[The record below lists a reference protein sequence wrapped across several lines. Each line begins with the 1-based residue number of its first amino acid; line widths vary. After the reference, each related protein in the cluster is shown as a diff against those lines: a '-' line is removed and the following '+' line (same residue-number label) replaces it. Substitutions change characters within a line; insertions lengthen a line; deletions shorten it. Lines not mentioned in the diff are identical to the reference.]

1 MMEEKRMYDPE
12 LMPQSGGQP
21 VYENAPAGMAP
32 QPQSQP
38 AVSPQD
44 AWRMEEERRR
54 REEERQ
60 RQVGAQLFGRLASA
74 SLIYTLIY
82 TFCLYQNLS
91 GITAAIWVPAL
102 LGYTYYVFRISD
114 LCWKRDS
121 TFVVVVMALL
131 GVSNFLT
138 GNKWILW
145 LNYVAVFLL
154 VVALLLHNFCRDE
167 QWDFGKYLLEIG
179 TAVCG
184 AIGSMFRPF
193 TDGGAYIRVRK
204 EKNAGNAGAGWYVAA
219 GIGIAVPCL
228 IFLGILLA
236 SADLVFADMIE
247 RFFLAFL
254 RPEKIFGIAF
264 MLLFGFF
271 SSYCGVRFIRAHA
284 DQVTVKDHRTG
295 EPLIAITVT
304 ALIALLYLV
313 FCLIQVVY
321 LFLGNMQLPEG
332 VTYAQYARRGFFQL
346 LYVCVLNL
354 ILVLAVKKFFRES
367 RLLNVILFVISGCT
381 LVMTASSAYRMLL
394 YIGAYQLTF
403 LRIFVLVALLVI
415 ALLMAGV
422 MCVIVKPQF
431 PLFRYG
437 IVVVSVVYLAFSFS
451 HVDYF
456 IAKYNLSQ
464 EDVAYSGRTAVD
476 YAYIDTLSTD
486 AAPAIDAY
494 LEDHPAGT
502 WLDRYLKE
510 NEQEIHEITIRN
522 FNVSHYIAHRL
533 FGER

>member
-1 MMEEKRMYDPE
+1 M
-12 LMPQSGGQP
+12 
-21 VYENAPAGMAP
+21 
-32 QPQSQP
+32 
-38 AVSPQD
+38 
-44 AWRMEEERRR
+44 
-54 REEERQ
+54 
-60 RQVGAQLFGRLASA
+60 
-74 SLIYTLIY
+74 
-82 TFCLYQNLS
+82 
-91 GITAAIWVPAL
+91 
-102 LGYTYYVFRISD
+102 
-114 LCWKRDS
+114 
-121 TFVVVVMALL
+121 
-131 GVSNFLT
+131 
-138 GNKWILW
+138 
-145 LNYVAVFLL
+145 
-154 VVALLLHNFCRDE
+154 
-167 QWDFGKYLLEIG
+167 
-179 TAVCG
+179 
-184 AIGSMFRPF
+184 
-193 TDGGAYIRVRK
+193 
-204 EKNAGNAGAGWYVAA
+204 
-219 GIGIAVPCL
+219 
-228 IFLGILLA
+228 
-236 SADLVFADMIE
+236 
-247 RFFLAFL
+247 
-254 RPEKIFGIAF
+254 
-264 MLLFGFF
+264 
-271 SSYCGVRFIRAHA
+271 
-284 DQVTVKDHRTG
+284 TVKDHRTG